1 MWYSLIDAVYKSIT
15 IMWLFVTKSNTKQ
28 QKYLRSDENKVVEGR
43 KYMDIQ
49 EGYLNTYPGCM
60 FSEVEQ

>member
-1 MWYSLIDAVYKSIT
+1 
-15 IMWLFVTKSNTKQ
+15 MWLFVTKSNTKQ

-49 EGYLNTYPGCM
+49 EGYVNTYPGCM